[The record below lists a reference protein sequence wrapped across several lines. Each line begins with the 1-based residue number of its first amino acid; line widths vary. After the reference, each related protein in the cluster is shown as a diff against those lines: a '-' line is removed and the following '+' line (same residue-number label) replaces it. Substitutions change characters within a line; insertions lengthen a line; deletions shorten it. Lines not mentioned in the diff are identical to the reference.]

1 MVLSQRGEDGQ
12 ARPIHF
18 TSRQLTPTEQRYSAT
33 ERECLAIIT
42 SVDIF
47 RPYLHGNK
55 FTIYT
60 DHQALVWLEK
70 HKDEKSK
77 LMRWFL
83 RLQEY
88 DFEIVYKA

>member
-1 MVLSQRGEDGQ
+1 M
-12 ARPIHF
+12 
-18 TSRQLTPTEQRYSAT
+18 
-33 ERECLAIIT
+33 ERECLVIIT
-42 SVDIF
+42 AVDIF

-88 DFEIVYKA
+88 DFEIAYKMGKENVNADALL